1 MSKGATNPIS
11 VETSVPA
18 PDPASVAWFAS
29 AARRLSAATRAAGL
43 VVPAFRCPP
52 RIPGVPRTIKR
63 YLGGAVISVVI
74 LGRSSTEVLIDLV
87 EGILVVN
94 SLEGEAA
101 VRFRRALLDAAGG
114 LPDRSGD
121 NLLSGDARVAER
133 QTQAA

>member
-1 MSKGATNPIS
+1 M
-11 VETSVPA
+11 
-18 PDPASVAWFAS
+18 
-29 AARRLSAATRAAGL
+29 
-43 VVPAFRCPP
+43 
-52 RIPGVPRTIKR
+52 
-63 YLGGAVISVVI
+63 
-74 LGRSSTEVLIDLV
+74 
-87 EGILVVN
+87 VN

>member
-1 MSKGATNPIS
+1 
-11 VETSVPA
+11 
-18 PDPASVAWFAS
+18 
-29 AARRLSAATRAAGL
+29 
-43 VVPAFRCPP
+43 
-52 RIPGVPRTIKR
+52 
-63 YLGGAVISVVI
+63 